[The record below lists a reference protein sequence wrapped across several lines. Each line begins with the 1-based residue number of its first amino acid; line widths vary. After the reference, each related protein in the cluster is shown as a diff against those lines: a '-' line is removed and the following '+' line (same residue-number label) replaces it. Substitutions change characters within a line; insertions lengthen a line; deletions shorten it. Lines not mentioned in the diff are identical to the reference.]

1 MDASPLR
8 RMTLGHRVITGG
20 SHAPTP
26 SYPRPQPSLPPRR
39 TASARPPAV
48 QGLQEEDLGPGPL
61 VAVAGRR
68 RPDHLA
74 LRRLRAPR
82 PSPLRRDR
90 AQGADGD
97 PARLRHTAT
106 ATQRRLGRPPAQDPA
121 QTPPAPGHRP
131 DADPLSRPA
140 VP

>member
-8 RMTLGHRVITGG
+8 IMTFGDRIITRG

-26 SYPRPQPSLPPRR
+26 SYPRPQPRPSPRR
-39 TASARPPAV
+39 RAPAATPPV
-48 QGLQEEDLGPGPL
+48 QGLQAQDLGPGPL
-61 VAVAGRR
+61 VAAAGRR
-68 RPDHLA
+68 RTHHLTV
-74 LRRLRAPR
+74 RRLRAPR
-82 PSPLRRDR
+82 PGPLRRDR

-131 DADPLSRPA
+131 DAD
-140 VP
+140 